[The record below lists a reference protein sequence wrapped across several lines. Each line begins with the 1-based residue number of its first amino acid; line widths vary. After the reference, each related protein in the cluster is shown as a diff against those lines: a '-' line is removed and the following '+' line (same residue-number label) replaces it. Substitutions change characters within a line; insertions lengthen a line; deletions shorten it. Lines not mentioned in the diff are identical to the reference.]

1 MPAAFH
7 TYPQYIQKVA
17 NATAKAN
24 SGTPAYRV
32 ILLTSY
38 TYANTHATLADV
50 LAAGTEV
57 ATGGG
62 YTTGGFSGGLAL
74 ASPSMTT
81 SAFVFTFTS
90 ASPSWST
97 ATISAAHAVFFD
109 AQSSASNATAFPIAH
124 WDFGGTFASTSGTF
138 ALTVNASGIWT
149 VTGS

>member
-1 MPAAFH
+1 MPAVFH
-7 TYPQYIQKVA
+7 TYPQYVQKVA

-62 YTTGGFSGGLAL
+62 YTTGGYTGGSAL
-74 ASPSMTT
+74 TSASMTT
-81 SAFVFTFTS
+81 SGFVFTFTS
-90 ASPSWST
+90 ASPSWAAST
-97 ATISAAHAVFFD
+97 ITASHAVFFD
-109 AQSSASNATAFPIAH
+109 AQGAASNATAFPIAH
-124 WDFGGTFASTSGTF
+124 WDFGGSFASTSGTF